1 MSVDMGQYDA
11 MKSQPRSKEE
21 TERVFAD
28 YKARVEQ
35 AVAEYKSNQKRVVAE
50 YKARVERVALAAYIA
65 DYIAEEAARGNVEV
79 DKWMLCDALEA
90 YEGGAR

>member
-11 MKSQPRSKEE
+11 MKSQPRSEE
-21 TERVFAD
+21 EA
-28 YKARVEQ
+28 K
-35 AVAEYKSNQKRVVAE
+35 KRIFAE

-65 DYIAEEAARGNVEV
+65 DYIAEEAVRGNVEV
-79 DKWMLCDALEA
+79 DKWMVCDALEA

>member
-21 TERVFAD
+21 QERLFAQ
-28 YKARVEQ
+28 YKARVELLRM
-35 AVAEYKSNQKRVVAE
+35 SG
-50 YKARVERVALAAYIA
+50 YIA
-65 DYIAEEAARGNVEV
+65 DYIAEEFERGNTEV
-79 DKWMLCDALEA
+79 DKWMVADAIEA